1 MLYSLKNPFFSGHS
15 ICNNIFCYARL
26 KSIINIKNSL
36 LLMVKKLVSVLPD
49 FSGLSGLEEN
59 ILFFIFEKWP
69 TTPLEIAEY
78 LNEDISSRENK
89 RRMSTKYSYYL
100 KKLIKKQLIVSKR
113 AGNSVIVWPLVVEK
127 YRTIHNILQDYEK
140 ESSSIISKKGDI
152 VA

>member
-1 MLYSLKNPFFSGHS
+1 MK
-15 ICNNIFCYARL
+15 
-26 KSIINIKNSL
+26 KS
-36 LLMVKKLVSVLPD
+36 LVSVLPD
-49 FSGLSGLEEN
+49 FSGLSVIEGR
-59 ILFFIFEKWP
+59 ILLFVFEKWP
-69 TTPLEIAEY
+69 TTPVEIAEA

-113 AGNSVIVWPLVVEK
+113 AGNSIIVWPLVVEK

-140 ESSSIISKKGDI
+140 ESSHIISKGDV